1 VSGEA
6 VLTGHRARL
15 GTLEWRVPLSDIDR
29 HFMVPPAG
37 VDRLSAAV
45 FLDAGAAW
53 DSGETPAYYKSG
65 GVELL
70 SELRAGY
77 LFGAQIRIGFAK
89 GFEAPGRKVGYIRI
103 GRSF

>member
-1 VSGEA
+1 
-6 VLTGHRARL
+6 
-15 GTLEWRVPLSDIDR
+15 
-29 HFMVPPAG
+29 MVPPAG
-37 VDRLSAAV
+37 IDRLSATV

-65 GVELL
+65 GIELL

-77 LFGAQIRIGFAK
+77 LFGAQIRIGYAK
-89 GFEAPGRKVGYIRI
+89 GFEAPGGKVAYLRI